1 MAKTK
6 KTRRADTSREA
17 HASDPVTAYARAV
30 VAGSIVAGPHVRN
43 ACQRHLKDLKE
54 GPKRGLRWDVDAA
67 QRALGFFP
75 DVLRLAGGQFEGLPF
90 ALQPSQQFIV
100 GSLFGWKRKDG
111 WRRFRRAYIEE
122 GKGNGKSPL
131 AAGIGL
137 YGMMAD
143 GEDRAEV
150 YAAASDRDQAMVLF
164 RDAVAMVDQ
173 SPALDQRVTQ
183 SGENPV
189 WQLTDLKTASFFKPL
204 SREKRKKGSGPRPHF
219 ALENPPTLGRQADA
233 PPDNAEGPF
242 SGEVFALQPDLAS
255 RIRSHAEDRLQSAA
269 FAGTV
274 AADQGDGLGLLD
286 VEGDTIG
293 ALDASVA
300 HAQISYRKKCHGSF
314 QDRPRSQ
321 ADRTAP
327 RSATRPPAR
336 GPGA

>member
-17 HASDPVTAYARAV
+17 HASDPVSAYARAV
-30 VAGSIVAGPHVRN
+30 GAGSIVAGPHVRN

-54 GPKRGLRWDVDAA
+54 GPKRGLCWDVDAA

-90 ALQPSQQFIV
+90 ALQPSQAFIV

-173 SPALDQRVTQ
+173 SPALDNRVTQ

-189 WQLTDLKTASFFKPL
+189 WQLTDLRTASFFKPL
-204 SREKRKKGSGPRPHF
+204 SREKRKKGSNPLPHS
-219 ALENPPTLGRQADA
+219 ALSHSSGAAEEQIGR
-233 PPDNAEGPF
+233 
-242 SGEVFALQPDLAS
+242 
-255 RIRSHAEDRLQSAA
+255 
-269 FAGTV
+269 
-274 AADQGDGLGLLD
+274 LD
-286 VEGDTIG
+286 PEKG
-293 ALDASVA
+293 ALDTGVLPQIVGGAYREDVA
-300 HAQISYRKKCHGSF
+300 EF
-314 QDRPRSQ
+314 QDHRARRHAHGPMGILFREDDAQPLLVLNFGDDLPDGLDDDRRQSQ
-321 ADRTAP
+321 
-327 RSATRPPAR
+327 
-336 GPGA
+336 